1 MNNLLPLPSHRLVRL
16 HAIEHKQPPQCKCF
30 SVLPHYP
37 CLIFQAS
44 DSQPGHLLLSQ
55 NPVDFLE
62 LLSEIDYHQS
72 YGFEN
77 GQIE

>member
-16 HAIEHKQPPQCKCF
+16 HAIEHKHSPQCKYF
-30 SVLPHYP
+30 SGLPHCP
-37 CLIFQAS
+37 CPIFQAS
-44 DSQPGHLLLSQ
+44 DSQPGRLLLPQ

-62 LLSEIDYHQS
+62 LLSEIESHQS
-72 YGFEN
+72 NGFEN